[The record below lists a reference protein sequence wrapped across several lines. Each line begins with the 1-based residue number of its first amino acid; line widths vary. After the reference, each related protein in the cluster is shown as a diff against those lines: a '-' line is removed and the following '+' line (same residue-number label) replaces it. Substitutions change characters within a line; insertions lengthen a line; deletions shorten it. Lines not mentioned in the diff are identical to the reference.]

1 MSVTQVK
8 QSVGSW
14 NVRLRGNIPKAVLD
28 ALTPFGHVVIIPGSV
43 NVKEYAGNK
52 LLDAA
57 RYVGVYR
64 AKADNEAGTV
74 ISGVGLEF
82 WLGDENGAGDV
93 FESPLSFNNASF
105 DIAIRGALPLSAISE
120 GTFYSLPGTYTGT
133 HQWVTP
139 RKVIDYICSVF
150 GAEWRIT
157 TRGWLDAGLV
167 SDLYSTTPK
176 AILVARN
183 DSSDL
188 RYKALPGHATMSR
201 DNDQYTTRVVVL
213 GEGEG
218 DTIQVG
224 TANQPSVPYKD
235 LFGGDVVMTR
245 VFSESFSGPTNVD
258 TRAAVLLGQYGAP
271 QAPSVNLGTSTYDIK
286 GDVGVGDYIY
296 VYNPAAGFVDV
307 ANEETWNGEII
318 HPVKLRVVELSWTIR
333 KGWTVAFRDG
343 NGVWT
348 DLSPYVFYE
357 EGETNIIVGD
367 LPRSLSGGG
376 VIEPIGS
383 RPAVDSTIPAS
394 PVFGTFSTG
403 SYQSPATNDTRSV
416 IRAQWST
423 PLNTDGS
430 TILDGAYYEIRY
442 RVSEVL
448 GYSVRWGEVASY
460 RWGQLAGNP
469 WGAPLSAPVSA
480 TPEWVYQPVGWGTNE
495 ATILELTPAVTY
507 EIQIRAVDAATPP
520 HFGNFSASSFV
531 TTVGDLFAPSTPA
544 GPASVAQ
551 GALVIQVTHTLG
563 KSSGG
568 TYNLEPDLVRL
579 NVHVGGSADFYP
591 DGTNQVGELAANA
604 GMILGKIPAVGS
616 FSIPQVE
623 TVYVKVVAVDR
634 AGNKSSPS
642 PAVTVTAELIQDKHI
657 GSLTVSKLTAGDL
670 TANTALIADL
680 TVSGSGG
687 IKVKGGGDITITDGS
702 LDVVDAL
709 GVKKVEAGLLSD
721 GTYGLAAVNELNQ
734 LVPLSRLA
742 FGIKHGYSSSLVW
755 TTDTNYRD
763 PIDESSGYQ
772 TFGPVLENVSVG
784 SVGLMVLL
792 LSARIHIGH
801 SLATPVTGT
810 EGYMSFQIQNQA
822 TGAVVWSPS
831 DSWSVDFGWSAS
843 NTDEVYYASVST
855 VFPVSGLAAGL
866 YRVIAKYRSIDGGL
880 IRFENR
886 SIIAFPF

>member
-28 ALTPFGHVVIIPGSV
+28 ALTPFGHVVIMPGSV
-43 NVKEYAGNK
+43 NVAEYGDK
-52 LLDAA
+52 LLNDA

-64 AKADNEAGTV
+64 AKADNETGTV

-82 WLGDENGAGDV
+82 WLGDENGSGEV
-93 FESPLSFNNASF
+93 FENPLVYTNASF
-105 DIAIRGALPLSAISE
+105 DIAIRGALPISSIDE
-120 GTFYSLPGTYTGT
+120 GTFHSIPGTYTGT

-157 TRGWLDAGLV
+157 TRGWLDAGTV
-167 SDLYSTTPK
+167 AQLYSTTPK
-176 AILVARN
+176 AILVAKN

-188 RYKALPGHATMSR
+188 RYKALPGNATMSR

-218 DTIQVG
+218 ETIQVG
-224 TANQPSVPYKD
+224 TASQPSVPYKD
-235 LFGGDVVMTR
+235 LNGGDMVMTR
-245 VFSESFSGPTNVD
+245 VFSESFTGPTNVD
-258 TRAAVLLGQYGAP
+258 ARAAVLLGQYGAP
-271 QAPSVNLGTSTYDIK
+271 QAPSVNLGTSAYDIK
-286 GDVGVGDYIY
+286 GDVQVGDHIY
-296 VYNPAAGFVDV
+296 VYNPAAGFEDV

-318 HPVKLRVVELSWTIR
+318 HPVKLRVVELSWPIR

-343 NGVWT
+343 DGVWT
-348 DLSPYVFYE
+348 DLSPHVFYE
-357 EGETNIIVGD
+357 GGDTNIIVGD

-376 VIEPIGS
+376 VTEPVGS
-383 RPAVDSTIPAS
+383 RPSVDTTVPDV
-394 PVFGTFSTG
+394 PVFGDFSTG
-403 SYQSPATNDTRSV
+403 SYQSSATNDTRSV
-416 IRAQWST
+416 IRAIWST

-442 RVSEVL
+442 RVSEVI
-448 GYSVRWGEVASY
+448 GYQVRWGEVAGY
-460 RWGQLAGNP
+460 RWGQLTGNP
-469 WGAPLSAPVSA
+469 WGAPLSDPVA
-480 TPEWVYQPVGWGTNE
+480 VTPEWTYQPVGWGINE
-495 ATILELTPAVTY
+495 ITLSELTPAVTY
-507 EIQIRAVDAATPP
+507 EIQIRAVDASTPP
-520 HFGNFSASSFV
+520 HFGDFSASAFV

-544 GPASVAQ
+544 SCDSVAL
-551 GALVIQVTHTLG
+551 GALIIQVTHTLG

-568 TYNLEPDLVRL
+568 TFNLEPDLARL

-591 DGTNQVGELAANA
+591 DQTNRVGELAANA
-604 GMILGKIPAVGS
+604 GMINAEIPAVGT
-616 FSIPQVE
+616 FNIPQVE

-634 AGNKSSPS
+634 SGNKSSPS
-642 PAVTVTAELIQDKHI
+642 PAATVTADLIRDQHI
-657 GSLTVSKLTAGDL
+657 SSLSVSKLTAGTI
-670 TANTALIADL
+670 TAESALLANL

-687 IKVKGGGDITITDGS
+687 IKVSGGGDITITDGS
-702 LDVVDAL
+702 LDVIDTL

-742 FGIKHGYSSSLVW
+742 FGLKHGYESSLVW
-755 TTDTNYRD
+755 RASTSYGD
-763 PIDESSGYQ
+763 PTDESSG
-772 TFGPVLENVSVG
+772 FLVSGPVVSNVSVG
-784 SVGLMVLL
+784 SLGLILL
-792 LSARIHIGH
+792 MLSARVHIGH

-810 EGYMSFQIQNQA
+810 EGYMSFEIQNQA

-843 NTDEVYYASVST
+843 NTDEVYYASVCI
-855 VFPVSGLAAGL
+855 VIPVTGLSPGL
-866 YRVIAKYRSIDGGL
+866 YRVIAKYRTIDGGL
-880 IRFENR
+880 CRFENR